1 MNHNRVDLLLVSDVT
16 CKQALAIDAST
27 RRGKKMR
34 PVAKVCKGSGYSNSA
49 RPSANFSPNRLKS
62 FREGGGE
69 VRAAQMKDS
78 HAINDAVISWLARRP
93 LLWRVQVLSEYG
105 QDILPMSI
113 NAKGTAK
120 CLRNPVLTC
129 QLSSS
134 WFSRPLLLWEP
145 SLQKWN
151 CSPWFAMN
159 LNLFAF
165 QIALS
170 WLYLLWQ
177 CHPLAC
183 ELV

>member
-1 MNHNRVDLLLVSDVT
+1 MNHNREDLLLMSDVT
-16 CKQALAIDAST
+16 CKEALTVGAST

-34 PVAKVCKGSGYSNSA
+34 PVAKVCKGSGFSNKRKIPGKLFPESSQIFPRGQGLKRA
-49 RPSANFSPNRLKS
+49 SCSAN
-62 FREGGGE
+62 EGA
-69 VRAAQMKDS
+69 R
-78 HAINDAVISWLARRP
+78 AINDAVISWLARRP

-105 QDILPMSI
+105 QDILSMSI

-151 CSPWFAMN
+151 CNP
-159 LNLFAF
+159 
-165 QIALS
+165 
-170 WLYLLWQ
+170 
-177 CHPLAC
+177 
-183 ELV
+183 